1 MPTGDESCGCP
12 ALDGRLDPACGCYE
26 EGMAQGK
33 KQLEME
39 LEAWS
44 PRTHPPGCGCLPCRL
59 SRSWAEGLYAQGV
72 VDIEQAKRN
81 LGRILQD
88 LPESDKQDLSESDKQ
103 DLRRNLSVLLRINI
117 INFVKTPGS
126 RRVTYVLYTR
136 QGAIAIGPTSSLT
149 SQKKCMDRILETT
162 GVVVPVVS
170 REVSRQCI
178 DGLMLISERAPAGDA
193 GHSAQDIT
201 VETRTWLHDYI
212 TDRGVRDEEESEKA
226 ARDWANAADTGSPL
240 MKNGLVR
247 IFLWDF
253 RKWLEVNRG
262 KNLKPRALGKPRLGR
277 VGPRAGSVNVRIG
290 ETRTTRSVWVL
301 PETFQPPQPD
311 DEGQPGSRGG
321 EFGHQYYNDG

>member
-12 ALDGRLDPACGCYE
+12 ALDGRLNPACGCYE

-88 LPESDKQDLSESDKQ
+88 LPESDKQNLSESDKQ

-126 RRVTYVLYTR
+126 RRVTYVLYTQ

-170 REVSRQCI
+170 REVWRQCI
-178 DGLMLISERAPAGDA
+178 DGLMLISEKASAGDA

-212 TDRGVRDEEESEKA
+212 TDRGVRDEEDSEKA

-240 MKNGLVR
+240 MKKGLVQ

-262 KNLKPRALGKPRLGR
+262 KNLKPHSLGKPRLGR
-277 VGPRAGSVNVRIG
+277 VGARAGSVNVRIG
-290 ETRTTRSVWVL
+290 EKRTTRSVWVL